1 MSEMSTRRL
10 QDPFYK
16 TLISMVLPI
25 TIQQLMMA
33 LVSATDAIML
43 GLVDQTSLSSVSLA
57 TQVQFVLS
65 LFVGGIAGGLG
76 ILAAQYW
83 GKQDRRTIEQLVPI
97 ALRLTL
103 LLGAVFTAAAL
114 FLPQQLMFLFTGEQE
129 LVVCG
134 GQYLR
139 AVAFSYLLFSIS
151 QVYLNLL
158 KNTGRVAISSRISA
172 VTVVLNIIL
181 NAIFIFGLFG
191 LPAFGIVGAAYA
203 TVISRLIELLWA
215 AAETRR
221 EDAVH
226 VRWNQLF
233 YTDRLLAKDFWSC
246 TMPLLGAWLVWGV
259 AYVLYSVI
267 MGHMGSDA
275 VAANSVAS
283 IVKSLLFCLCEGIAS
298 GTGIMVGNLLGA
310 GRLEQAKAY
319 AARLTKLTIVVG
331 AITGGLLAALSP
343 LIVTMAPVSDEAGRY
358 LQAMLLFSAVYIV
371 AKAANGTV
379 LNGIFCAGG
388 DAKFDMLGNVG
399 AMWLFTVPFGFL
411 AAFGLKWSV
420 LAVYCIINLDEI
432 VKLPAVFLH
441 YRKYIWLKDL
451 TREQA

>member
-1 MSEMSTRRL
+1 MSASVTRRF

-25 TIQQLMMA
+25 TLQQLMMA
-33 LVSATDAIML
+33 LVSATDAVML
-43 GLVDQTSLSSVSLA
+43 GMVDQTSLSSVSLA
-57 TQVQFVLS
+57 AQVQFVLG

-83 GKQDRRTIEQLVPI
+83 GKRDRRTIENLAPM

-103 LLGAVFTAAAL
+103 LLGVGFTAAAL
-114 FLPQQLMFLFTGEQE
+114 LAPETLMLVFTGERE
-129 LVVCG
+129 LIACG
-134 GQYLR
+134 GEYLR
-139 AVAFSYLLFSIS
+139 AVAVSYLAFSVS

-158 KNTGRVAISSRISA
+158 RNTGRVAVSSRISVA
-172 VTVVLNIIL
+172 TVLLNIVLNAVL
-181 NAIFIFGLFG
+181 IFGLLG
-191 LPAFGIVGAAYA
+191 VPALGIVGAAYA
-203 TVISRLIELLWA
+203 TA
-215 AAETRR
+215 AARLVELFWAVLETKRK
-221 EDAVH
+221 DAVS
-226 VRWNQLF
+226 VRWSKLF
-233 YTDRLLAKDFWSC
+233 YRDRLLAGDFWRC
-246 TMPLLGAWLVWGV
+246 TTPLLGAWLVWGV

-267 MGHMGSDA
+267 MGHMGSNA

-283 IVKSLLFCLCEGIAS
+283 IVKGLLFCLCEGIAG

-310 GRLEQAKAY
+310 GQLEQAKEY
-319 AARLTKLTIVVG
+319 AARLTKLTVVTG
-331 AITGGLLAALSP
+331 VLTGGLLAAISP
-343 LIVTMAPVSDEAGRY
+343 LIVAAAPVSGEASRY
-358 LQAMLLFSAVYIV
+358 LQAMLLFSAVYIA

-399 AMWLFTVPFGFL
+399 AMWLFTVPLGFL

-441 YRKYIWLKDL
+441 YKKYVWLKDL

>member
-1 MSEMSTRRL
+1 MSAATTRRF

-83 GKQDRRTIEQLVPI
+83 GKQDRRTIEHLVPM

-103 LLGAVFTAAAL
+103 LLGIGFTAAAL
-114 FLPQQLMFLFTGEQE
+114 LAPELLMLIFTGEQE
-129 LVVCG
+129 LIVCG
-134 GQYLR
+134 GEYLR
-139 AVAFSYLLFSIS
+139 AVAVSYLLFSIS

-158 KNTGRVAISSRISA
+158 KNTGRVAVSSRISA
-172 VTVVLNIIL
+172 VTVVLNIFL
-181 NAIFIFGLFG
+181 NAVLIFGLFG
-191 LPAFGIVGAAYA
+191 LPALGIVGAAYA
-203 TVISRLIELLWA
+203 TVAARFVELVWA
-215 AAETRR
+215 ALETKKK
-221 EDAVH
+221 DAVH
-226 VRWNQLF
+226 VCWDKLF
-233 YTDRLLAKDFWSC
+233 YRDKLLAQDFWSC
-246 TMPLLGAWLVWGV
+246 TTPLLGAWLVWGV

-283 IVKSLLFCLCEGIAS
+283 IVKGLLFCLCEGVAS

-310 GRLEQAKAY
+310 GRLEQAKEY
-319 AARLTKLTIVVG
+319 AARLTRLTIVIGVC
-331 AITGGLLAALSP
+331 TGGLLAALSP
-343 LIVTMAPVSDEAGRY
+343 LVVALAPVSGEASRY

-420 LAVYCIINLDEI
+420 LAVYCVINLDEI

-441 YRKYIWLKDL
+441 YKKYVWLKDL

>member
-1 MSEMSTRRL
+1 MTAAITRRF
-10 QDPFYK
+10 QDSFYK
-16 TLISMVLPI
+16 TLISIVLPI

-57 TQVQFVLS
+57 TQVQFVLG

-83 GKQDRRTIEQLVPI
+83 GKQDCRTIEHLVPL

-103 LLGAVFTAAAL
+103 GLGILFTTAAL
-114 FLPQQLMFLFTGEQE
+114 IFPQQLMLIFTNEQE

-134 GQYLR
+134 GGYLR

-151 QVYLNLL
+151 QIYLNLL
-158 KNTGRVAISSRISA
+158 KNTGRVAVSSRISA

-181 NAIFIFGLFG
+181 NAILIFGLLG
-191 LPAFGIVGAAYA
+191 LPALGIVGAAYA

-221 EDAVH
+221 GDIVR
-226 VRWNQLF
+226 VRWNKLF
-233 YTDRLLAKDFWSC
+233 YTDRLLAKDFRTC
-246 TMPLLGAWLVWGV
+246 TTPLLGAWLVWGV

-283 IVKSLLFCLCEGIAS
+283 IVKSLLFCLCEGVAS

-310 GRLEQAKAY
+310 GRLDQAKKY
-319 AARLTKLTIVVG
+319 AARLTKLTVVIG
-331 AITGGLLAALSP
+331 LCTGGLLAALSP
-343 LIVTMAPVSDEAGRY
+343 LVVAAAPLEGEAGRY

-411 AAFGLKWSV
+411 AAFVLKWNV

-432 VKLPAVFLH
+432 IKLPAVFLH
-441 YRKYIWLKDL
+441 YKKYVWLKDL

>member
-1 MSEMSTRRL
+1 MSAATTRRF

-83 GKQDRRTIEQLVPI
+83 GKQDRRTIEHLVPM

-103 LLGAVFTAAAL
+103 LLGTGFTAAAL
-114 FLPQQLMFLFTGEQE
+114 FAPELLMLIFTGEQE
-129 LVVCG
+129 LIVCG
-134 GQYLR
+134 GEYLR

-158 KNTGRVAISSRISA
+158 KNTGRVAVSSRISA
-172 VTVVLNIIL
+172 VTVVLNILL
-181 NAIFIFGLFG
+181 NAVLIFGLFG
-191 LPAFGIVGAAYA
+191 LPALGIVGAAYA
-203 TVISRLIELLWA
+203 TVAARFVELVWA
-215 AAETRR
+215 ALETKKK
-221 EDAVH
+221 DAVR
-226 VRWNQLF
+226 VRWDKLF
-233 YTDRLLAKDFWSC
+233 YRDKLLAQDFWSC
-246 TMPLLGAWLVWGV
+246 ATPLLGAWLVWGV

-283 IVKSLLFCLCEGIAS
+283 IVKGLLFCLCEGVAS

-310 GRLEQAKAY
+310 GRLEQAKEY
-319 AARLTKLTIVVG
+319 AARLTRLTIVIGVC
-331 AITGGLLAALSP
+331 TGGLLAALSP
-343 LIVTMAPVSDEAGRY
+343 LVVALAPVGGEASRY

-420 LAVYCIINLDEI
+420 LAVYCVINLDEI

-441 YRKYIWLKDL
+441 YKKYVWLKDL